1 MAQRLLSKHEGIPSL
16 APFNS
21 RRYEMIKAFLSRPL
35 WVQKHVGNHLRQL
48 DEKLEEMG
56 FDIRTVGTNVTAL
69 ASPFEEV
76 VGVLKTCDC
85 AIILGLP
92 LLRVRAGQLKDKE
105 IEDGFALPSEWNQ
118 IEAAI
123 SIMLGKPTL
132 MMLHRGVDPRGLFD
146 RGAANVFI
154 HEFHTVGPKWIE
166 DTVPKLKDLKA
177 KVQAQQNQSA
187 L

>member
-1 MAQRLLSKHEGIPSL
+1 
-16 APFNS
+16 
-21 RRYEMIKAFLSRPL
+21 
-35 WVQKHVGNHLRQL
+35 
-48 DEKLEEMG
+48 MG
-56 FDIRTVGTNVTAL
+56 FELKTVGINETAF

-92 LLRVRAGQLKDKE
+92 YLRVRTGVLKDKE
-105 IEDGFALPSEWNQ
+105 IENGFALPSEWNQ

-123 SIMLGKPTL
+123 SIMLEKPTL
-132 MMLHRGVDPRGLFD
+132 MMLHKGVASRGLFD

-166 DTVPKLKDLKA
+166 DTLPKLTDLKA
-177 KVQAQQNQSA
+177 RVHARQD
-187 L
+187 LELRC